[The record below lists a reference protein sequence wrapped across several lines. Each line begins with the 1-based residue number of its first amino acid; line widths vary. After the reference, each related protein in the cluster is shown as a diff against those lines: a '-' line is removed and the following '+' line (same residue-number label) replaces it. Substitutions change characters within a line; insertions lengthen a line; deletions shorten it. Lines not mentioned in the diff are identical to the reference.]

1 MTVTVK
7 KIETE
12 AVIVTD
18 EVIVKVTVKKS
29 VTVTRKITARE
40 ALTGSES
47 DKERIKWTV
56 SQIHT
61 VIVTVTLTVIER
73 VIKVMKV
80 TGSVKARE
88 RQ

>member
-18 EVIVKVTVKKS
+18 EVIVIVTMKKN

-47 DKERIKWTV
+47 DMERMDGESETELTEMMKISLERNTV
-56 SQIHT
+56 Q
-61 VIVTVTLTVIER
+61 VTEKLMVEVLLTY
-73 VIKVMKV
+73 
-80 TGSVKARE
+80 
-88 RQ
+88 

>member
-18 EVIVKVTVKKS
+18 EVIVTVKKS

-61 VIVTVTLTVIER
+61 VIVTVKLTMIER